1 LEHRVRAILL
11 DPAYLLTYLLDGNP
25 VGVKYAMKLAGMDSG
40 EMRLPLWEANEETKK
55 TIEAQVT
62 KLGLKAR

>member
-1 LEHRVRAILL
+1 
-11 DPAYLLTYLLDGNP
+11 
-25 VGVKYAMKLAGMDSG
+25 MKLAGMDSG

-55 TIEAQVT
+55 AIEAQVT